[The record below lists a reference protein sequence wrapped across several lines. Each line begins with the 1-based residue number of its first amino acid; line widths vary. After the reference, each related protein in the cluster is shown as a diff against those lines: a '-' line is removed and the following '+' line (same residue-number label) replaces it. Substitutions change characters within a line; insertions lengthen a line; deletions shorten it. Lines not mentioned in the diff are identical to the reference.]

1 MKTRLLACNCNG
13 TIALDSAALGRAFPV
28 PVKALPVAR
37 ELCRREVSRF
47 LDELEGTD
55 DLLVT
60 CTQESALFSEIAGA
74 RGAAAPIR
82 FVNIREQAGWGE
94 QGAAAGPKI
103 AALVAMAAVAGI
115 DPVPAVSYRSSGRVL
130 VVGEG
135 PDALEW
141 AGRLAGQ
148 LSVTVLMTRSRGAA
162 LPASR
167 DWPILS
173 GTLLSLTGWLGEFE
187 ARWRLDN
194 PIDLDACVR
203 CGACIEACPE
213 GAIGADFQVDTLRCR
228 SHRACVAACG
238 EVGAIDFTRA
248 ERERTEKFDLVFDLR
263 ETSMFDCKAAPQ
275 SGMCESCP
283 LMSRAGAA
291 FDVHQPPQGYFHPG
305 RDESA
310 RMEQAL
316 RLVAMVGEFEK
327 PKFFRYREKLCAHG
341 RNGIEG
347 CNACI
352 EVCSTRAIE
361 SAGDIIRV
369 EPHLCMGCG
378 GCTTVCP
385 SGAISYAYPT
395 PMRLGTQIRHG
406 LAAYRD
412 RGGRDACL
420 LVHDGEAG
428 KALIEALARPA
439 GRLRGPASA
448 APPGRGLPA
457 RVIPLAVHHVGSF
470 GIDLAL
476 SAIAFGASQVVVLA
490 SPGIAPQYREA
501 TEAQFAIAQ
510 ALLAAL
516 GYRGRHFAVIDGS
529 EPNWSDALFD
539 LEPVMGIE
547 RPATFALSED
557 KRRSIEFALDHLV
570 DAARS
575 SGVAVPQSV
584 PLAAGAPFG
593 ALKVDRDACTLCLA
607 CIGACPESALLD
619 NPDSPQLRFI
629 ERNCVQCGLCLKTCP
644 EQAIT
649 LEPRYVFTEETR
661 TPVVLNEA
669 QPFACISCG
678 KPFGTRQMIDR
689 MLGRLAGHSM
699 FGGEAT
705 RRLQMCADCRVV
717 DMVSNA
723 SESTVFD
730 YTGGRPS

>member
-13 TIALDSAALGRAFPV
+13 TVDLGGAALGRAFPV
-28 PVKALPVAR
+28 PVTSLPVAR

-47 LDELEGTD
+47 LGELDGTD
-55 DLLVT
+55 DLLIT
-60 CTQESALFSEIAGA
+60 CTQESAMFSEIAGA
-74 RGAAAPIR
+74 RDAAAPIR

-94 QGAAAGPKI
+94 QGADAGPKM
-103 AALVAMAAVAGI
+103 AALVAMAAAGGI

-141 AGRLAGQ
+141 AGRLAGP
-148 LSVTVLMTRSRGAA
+148 LSVTVLMSRSRGAA
-162 LPASR
+162 LPALR
-167 DWPILS
+167 DWPVLS

-187 ARWRLDN
+187 AHWRQDN

-203 CGACIEACPE
+203 CAACIEACPE

-228 SHRACVAACG
+228 AHRACVAACG
-238 EVGAIDFTRA
+238 EIGAIDFTRA
-248 ERERTEKFDLVFDLR
+248 DRERSEKFDLVFDLR
-263 ETSMFDCKAAPQ
+263 ERSMFDCKVAPQ
-275 SGMCESCP
+275 SDICERCP
-283 LMSRAGAA
+283 LMSRAGVA

-305 RDESA
+305 RDPSA
-310 RMEQAL
+310 GMEQAL

-327 PKFFRYREKLCAHG
+327 PKFFRYREKTCAHG

-347 CNACI
+347 CNACV

-361 SAGDIIRV
+361 SAGDVIRV

-395 PMRLGTQIRHG
+395 PIRLGAQIRYG
-406 LAAYRD
+406 LAAYHD
-412 RGGRDACL
+412 RGGRNACL
-420 LVHDGEAG
+420 LVHDAEAG
-428 KALIEALARPA
+428 KALIESLARPA
-439 GRLRGPASA
+439 GRLHGPASV
-448 APPGRGLPA
+448 PPAGRGLPA

-510 ALLAAL
+510 TLLDAL
-516 GYRGRHFAVIDGS
+516 GNRGRRFAVIDGAD
-529 EPNWSDALFD
+529 PHWIDTLFD
-539 LEPVMGIE
+539 LEPVMGIAQ
-547 RPATFALSED
+547 PATYALSED
-557 KRRSIEFALDHLV
+557 KRRSIEFAVDHLLEQ
-570 DAARS
+570 ARA
-575 SGVAVPQSV
+575 GGFAVPRSV
-584 PLAAGAPFG
+584 PFPAGAPFG

-607 CIGACPESALLD
+607 CIGSCPESALLD

-649 LEPRYVFTEETR
+649 MEPRYVFTEETR
-661 TPVVLNEA
+661 TPVVLAEA
-669 QPFACISCG
+669 QPFACIGCG
-678 KPFGTRQMIDR
+678 KPFGTRAMIDR

-699 FGGEAT
+699 FGGEAA
-705 RRLQMCADCRVV
+705 RRLQMCADCRVI
-717 DMVSNA
+717 DMVSNPT
-723 SESTVFD
+723 ESTIFD
-730 YTGGRPS
+730 FTGGKPS